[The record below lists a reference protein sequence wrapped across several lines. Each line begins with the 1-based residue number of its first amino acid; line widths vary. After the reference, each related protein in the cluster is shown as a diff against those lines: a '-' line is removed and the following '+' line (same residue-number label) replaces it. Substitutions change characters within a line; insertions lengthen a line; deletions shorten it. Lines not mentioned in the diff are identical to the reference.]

1 MYEVAYDEVPSG
13 KKLKKSR
20 LIAEI
25 LADRPVI
32 VMWKYSDVIPGEDLD
47 LPSAEHYLI
56 ITGYD
61 DDTKQ
66 FRVFDPWLG
75 DGSIPGEPDDHEYY
89 VSYEGYV
96 DPEVKLGM
104 PVSAIHEAE
113 CYNLRRLDIDAPQ
126 VAPPATDFDPIVAG
140 ENVVLEAGDFDEIL
154 RLDHEIQAI
163 AHRRIVYAHDG
174 NPVEGPKRA
183 GEAFPIVGL
192 TTRQLLQAHGAPHRL
207 LVPRSWAL
215 IAPVVVGQKIVDS
228 FQMYRTRQTWKQGGS
243 ANTRVAQLMVKA
255 AERLRKE
262 VGDQVRP
269 YLVSIPEQVKFFA
282 ACGEGEAAKLIS
294 LENVANGPVQSGE
307 QALADVLKFIEVQ
320 RQNAKRPRPDRPR

>member
-1 MYEVAYDEVPSG
+1 KP
-13 KKLKKSR
+13 R

-32 VMWKYSDVIPGEDLD
+32 VMWDYSDVVPGEDLD

-61 DDTKQ
+61 DVTDR

-75 DGSIPGEPDDHEYY
+75 DGSIPGEPEVHEYY
-89 VSYEGYV
+89 VSYEEYV

-104 PVSAIHEAE
+104 PVSAIHDAE
-113 CYNLRRLDIDAPQ
+113 CYNLRRFDIDAPQ
-126 VAPPATDFDPIVAG
+126 VAPPATDFDRIVAG
-140 ENVVLEAGDFDEIL
+140 EKVVLEDVDFDEIL
-154 RLDHEIQAI
+154 RLDHDIKAI
-163 AHRRIVYAHDG
+163 GLRRIVYAHDG
-174 NPVEGPKRA
+174 KQLAGPKRV
-183 GEAFPIVGL
+183 GEAVPIVGL
-192 TTRQLLQAHGAPHRL
+192 TTRQLLHAHGAPHRL
-207 LVPRSWAL
+207 LIPRSWAL
-215 IAPVVVGQKIVDS
+215 IAPVLVGQKIVDS
-228 FQMYRTRQTWKQGGS
+228 FQMYRTRETWKQGGC
-243 ANTRVAQLMVKA
+243 ANTRGAQLMVKA

-262 VGDQVRP
+262 VGDQARP

-294 LENVANGPVQSGE
+294 LENVANGPVQSGK

-320 RQNAKRPRPDRPR
+320 RENAKRLRPDRPR